1 VAFALF
7 IAARF
12 AQAPVPGGVDPTAWL
27 PDEILEHVLSLL
39 SPVDQAQARYL
50 TVCRRWRSA
59 GVTTRM
65 GTLRER
71 SRWTVNRWIAY
82 STSMIAPKALAAHEG
97 VEWSE
102 HAQITAIGPDG
113 TVYSGGVNGAIWV
126 WAPTTHAPLRILGT
140 APGIQITAL
149 VVAAD
154 GTVFAGATSGTI
166 YAFSGVDGAPLHNWV
181 VANGTSVAALAL
193 APDDTMVY
201 SMTSQLDV
209 TAWSTDLGVAGALR
223 TLIVPGMGAAV
234 APWAEDASLAVGPD
248 GTVYGAIAE

>member
-1 VAFALF
+1 
-7 IAARF
+7 
-12 AQAPVPGGVDPTAWL
+12 VDPTAWL

-39 SPVDQAQARYL
+39 SPVDLVQARYL
-50 TVCRRWRSA
+50 AVCRRWRSV
-59 GVTTRM
+59 GLTTRM
-65 GTLRER
+65 DILRER
-71 SRWTVNRWIAY
+71 ARWIAY
-82 STSMIAPKALAAHEG
+82 STSMIAPTALAAHEG

-181 VANGTSVAALAL
+181 VANGASVAVLAL

-223 TLIVPGMGAAV
+223 TLIAPGIGAAV
-234 APWAEDASLAVGPD
+234 AYWADDASLAVGPD
-248 GTVYGAIAE
+248 GTVYGAFEE